1 MTTVSDQV
9 TEAAPASLSDRF
21 VGGAY
26 VRLVLVLGALSAL
39 GPLTIDTYL
48 PALPALTEDL
58 RATDAQAQ
66 LTLTGVLAGIGLGQ
80 LIIGPLSDAVGR
92 RRPLLIGLLG
102 HGLMSVLCALAP
114 SVTMLAATRTLQ
126 GLAGAAVSVVAMAMV
141 RDLFTGL
148 RAAQLLSRLVL
159 VMGVAPILAP
169 SLGGAL
175 LQLTSW
181 RGIFVVL
188 AIVAVGMVVL
198 AVLALPETLPPERR
212 LPARI
217 GRSLSSY
224 RVLLSDP
231 LFVIMVGI
239 AGLMFAT
246 MFSYISGSPFV
257 MQELYGLSPQQYG
270 LVFGIIAA
278 GLIGM
283 SQLNPVLV
291 RRYGPVRVLR
301 GGVALAVVASATA
314 LVLAATETGG
324 FFGLVIPLWFAIASA
339 GLSFPN
345 APAIALS
352 RHGEAAGAAA
362 ALLGSAQFLVGGLAA
377 PLVGALA
384 DGSAVPMT
392 AVMVGTTGLALVL
405 LVIGRRA
412 MSDFR
417 F

>member
-9 TEAAPASLSDRF
+9 TEPAPASLADRF
-21 VGGAY
+21 VGSAY
-26 VRLVLVLGALSAL
+26 LRLVLVLGALSAL

-58 RATDAQAQ
+58 AATDAQAQ

-92 RRPLLIGLLG
+92 RKPLLIGLLG

-114 SVTMLAATRTLQ
+114 TVTMLAVTRTVQ

-148 RAAQLLSRLVL
+148 KAAQLLSRLVL
-159 VMGVAPILAP
+159 VMGIAPILAP

-188 AIVAVGMVVL
+188 AIAAVGLVVL
-198 AVLALPETLPPERR
+198 AAVALPETLPVERR
-212 LPARI
+212 LPAKI
-217 GRSLSSY
+217 GRSLASY
-224 RVLLSDP
+224 RFLLSDG

-246 MFSYISGSPFV
+246 MFAYISGSPFV

-270 LVFGIIAA
+270 LVFGTIAA

-283 SQLNPVLV
+283 SQLNPILV
-291 RRYGPVRVLR
+291 RRFGPVRVLR
-301 GGVALAVVASATA
+301 GGITLAVVAS
-314 LVLAATETGG
+314 LVTLLLAVTQTGG
-324 FFGLVIPLWFAIASA
+324 FLGLVIPLWFVIASA

-384 DGSAVPMT
+384 DGTAVPMA

-405 LVIGRRA
+405 LLIGRRQ
-412 MSDFR
+412 MSAFQ

>member
-1 MTTVSDQV
+1 MTSVADQPA
-9 TEAAPASLSDRF
+9 EAPPVPLAERF
-21 VGGAY
+21 VGSAY
-26 VRLVLVLGALSAL
+26 VRLVLVLGALAAL

-48 PALPALTEDL
+48 PALPALTADL
-58 RATDAQAQ
+58 SATDAQAQ
-66 LTLTGVLAGIGLGQ
+66 LTLTGVLAGIGIGQ

-92 RRPLLIGLLG
+92 RRPLLFGLLG
-102 HGLMSVLCALAP
+102 HGLMSVFCALAP
-114 SVTMLAATRTLQ
+114 SVTMLAVTRTVQ

-148 RAAQLLSRLVL
+148 KAAQLLSRLVL
-159 VMGVAPILAP
+159 VMGIAPILAP
-169 SLGGAL
+169 SLGGGL
-175 LQLTSW
+175 LQVTSW

-188 AIVAVGMVVL
+188 AIIAVGLVIL
-198 AVLALPETLPPERR
+198 AAVALPETLPVERR

-224 RVLLSDP
+224 RSLLRDR

-246 MFSYISGSPFV
+246 MFAYISGSPFV
-257 MQELYGLSPQQYG
+257 LQELYGLTPQQYG

-283 SQLNPVLV
+283 SQLNPILV
-291 RRYGPVRVLR
+291 RRFGPVRVLR
-301 GGVALAVVASATA
+301 GGVVVAVVASLVA
-314 LVLAATETGG
+314 LILAATQTGG
-324 FFGLVIPLWFAIASA
+324 MLGLLIPLWFIIASA

-362 ALLGSAQFLVGGLAA
+362 AMLGSAQFLVGGLAA

-384 DGSAVPMT
+384 NGSAVPML
-392 AVMVGTTGLALVL
+392 AVMLGTTGLAVALL
-405 LVIGRRA
+405 LVGRRD
-412 MSDFR
+412 MSAFR

>member
-1 MTTVSDQV
+1 MTSVAEQPADAPSV
-9 TEAAPASLSDRF
+9 PLAARF

-48 PALPALTEDL
+48 PALPTLTDEL
-58 RATDAQAQ
+58 SATDAQAQ
-66 LTLTGVLAGIGLGQ
+66 LTLTGVLAGIGIGQ

-92 RRPLLIGLLG
+92 RRPLLFGLLG

-114 SVTMLAATRTLQ
+114 TVTMLAVTRTVQ

-141 RDLFTGL
+141 RDLFSGL
-148 RAAQLLSRLVL
+148 KAAQLLSRLVL
-159 VMGVAPILAP
+159 VMGIAPILAP

-188 AIVAVGMVVL
+188 AIIAVALVVL
-198 AVLALPETLPPERR
+198 AAVALPETLPAERR

-217 GRSLSSY
+217 GRSLASY
-224 RVLLSDP
+224 RTLLTDR

-257 MQELYGLSPQQYG
+257 LQEKYGLTPQQYG

-291 RRYGPVRVLR
+291 RRFGPVRVLR
-301 GGVALAVVASATA
+301 GGVTMAVLGSLTT
-314 LVLAATETGG
+314 LVLAATGTGG
-324 FFGLVIPLWFAIASA
+324 LLGLVVPLWFVIASA

-377 PLVGALA
+377 PLVGALS
-384 DGSAVPMT
+384 DGTAVPMT
-392 AVMVGTTGLALVL
+392 AVMLGTTGLALVL
-405 LVIGRRA
+405 LLVGWRQ
-412 MSDFR
+412 MSDFE

>member
-9 TEAAPASLSDRF
+9 AEAAPVSLADRF
-21 VGGAY
+21 VGSAY

-58 RATDAQAQ
+58 VATDAQAQ

-114 SVTMLAATRTLQ
+114 SITMLAVTRTVQ

-188 AIVAVGMVVL
+188 AAAAVGLVVL
-198 AVLALPETLPPERR
+198 AAIALPETLPPERR

-217 GRSLSSY
+217 GRSLGSY
-224 RVLLSDP
+224 KLLLSDP

-257 MQELYGLSPQQYG
+257 LQGQHGLTPQQYG
-270 LVFGIIAA
+270 LVFGIIAM

-283 SQLNPVLV
+283 SQLNPILV
-291 RRYGPVRVLR
+291 RRFGPVWVLR
-301 GGVALAVVASATA
+301 GGVALAVVASVTA

-324 FFGLVIPLWFAIASA
+324 LLGLVIPLWFAIASA

-405 LVIGRRA
+405 LLIGRRP
-412 MSDFR
+412 MSEFQ

>member
-9 TEAAPASLSDRF
+9 AEAAPVSLADRF
-21 VGGAY
+21 VGNTY

-58 RATDAQAQ
+58 AATDAQAQ

-114 SVTMLAATRTLQ
+114 SITMLAVTRTVQ

-188 AIVAVGMVVL
+188 AAAAVGLVVL
-198 AVLALPETLPPERR
+198 AAVALPETLPPERR

-217 GRSLSSY
+217 GRSLGSY
-224 RVLLSDP
+224 KLLLSDP

-257 MQELYGLSPQQYG
+257 LQGQHGLTPQQYG
-270 LVFGIIAA
+270 LVFGIIAM

-283 SQLNPVLV
+283 SQVNPILV
-291 RRYGPVRVLR
+291 RRFGPVWVLR
-301 GGVALAVVASATA
+301 GGVALAVVASVTA

-324 FFGLVIPLWFAIASA
+324 LLGLVIPLWFAIASS

-405 LVIGRRA
+405 LLIGRRP
-412 MSDFR
+412 MSEFQ